1 MVPHDSKSDL
11 PLTTISVMC
20 NADSV
25 VSKHEELASEK
36 ILSHCECVGGV
47 FLKLLLR
54 VRRIAFANTHYT
66 KQWQH
71 NEVDFHMQLLF
82 CLQLSK
88 ARGQVISTQPQIEVK
103 FTAACTGGNTQ
114 LASLL

>member
-54 VRRIAFANTHYT
+54 VRRIAFANTHIQNSGNT
-66 KQWQH
+66 
-71 NEVDFHMQLLF
+71 MR
-82 CLQLSK
+82 S
-88 ARGQVISTQPQIEVK
+88 ISTCNFCFVYNCPRQEAKPFQH
-103 FTAACTGGNTQ
+103 TA
-114 LASLL
+114 SD